1 MRTNAVALLLAV
13 AAVSPLAAQEKSA
26 DARTLTVMGSGQA
39 SARPDMAQIQVGV
52 GTQAATAAEAV
63 KANNETMDRLLKALT
78 ARGIDEK
85 DVQTSAFTVNPR
97 YRETGPGQKA
107 ELLGYEASNLVT
119 VRVRKLA
126 DLGALLDDLV
136 GKGANQIH
144 GIRFMVAEPNPVLD
158 RARERAVADARHK
171 AEVYA
176 KAAGVK
182 IVRVLRI
189 EEAGGHFPQA
199 EFLRVGA
206 PMGGAAVPVAPGET
220 EYHANVTITYVI
232 E

>member
-13 AAVSPLAAQEKSA
+13 AAASPLAAQEKT
-26 DARTLTVMGSGQA
+26 DARTLTVMGSGKA

-52 GTQAATAAEAV
+52 GTHAATAAEAV
-63 KANNETMDRLLKALT
+63 KANNETMDRLLKALA

-107 ELLGYEASNLVT
+107 ELVGYEASNLVT

-136 GKGANQIH
+136 SKGANQLH
-144 GIRFMVAEPNPVLD
+144 GIRFMVAEPTPVLD

-176 KAAGVK
+176 KAAGVR
-182 IVRVLRI
+182 IIGVRRI

-206 PMGGAAVPVAPGET
+206 PMATAAVPVAPGET
-220 EYHANVTITYVI
+220 EYHASVTITYAI